1 MTVSE
6 LTVSELAVSEKIITL
21 KPCNPQLILT

>member
-6 LTVSELAVSEKIITL
+6 LTVSELAVSKKFITL
-21 KPCNPQLILT
+21 KPYNPQLMHA

>member
-6 LTVSELAVSEKIITL
+6 LTVSELTVSENLITL
-21 KPCNPQLILT
+21 KPYNPQLMHA

>member
-6 LTVSELAVSEKIITL
+6 LTVSELAVSEMIITL